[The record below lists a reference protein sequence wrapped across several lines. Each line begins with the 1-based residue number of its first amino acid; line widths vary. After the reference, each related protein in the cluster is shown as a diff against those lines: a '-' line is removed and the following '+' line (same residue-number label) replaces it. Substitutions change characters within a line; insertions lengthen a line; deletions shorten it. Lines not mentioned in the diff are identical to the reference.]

1 MSLQNSKRWASLFA
15 PHHQLSNHQSFENS
29 LRSFRLSQSLPL
41 KQNQRR
47 RLQQR
52 KLLLK
57 KQLPMSWKRR

>member
-1 MSLQNSKRWASLFA
+1 VAKVRVYELAKDLGMESKDV
-15 PHHQLSNHQSFENS
+15 
-29 LRSFRLSQSLPL
+29 QSLPL